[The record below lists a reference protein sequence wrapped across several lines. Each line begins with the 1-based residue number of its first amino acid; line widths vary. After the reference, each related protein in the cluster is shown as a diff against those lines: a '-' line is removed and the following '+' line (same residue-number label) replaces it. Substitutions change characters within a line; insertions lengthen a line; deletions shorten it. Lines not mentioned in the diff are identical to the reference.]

1 MDSTKRIALNFPP
14 YEFRTTIQNGSE
26 FIFDRN
32 RKKYVPLTPEEWV
45 RQNLMSYLV
54 EYQHIP
60 IGLIGI
66 EVSFTFNEVK
76 HRADL
81 IVYSKN
87 GLPLLLAEC
96 KAPEVNITNAV
107 IEQVARYNYTL
118 NAEYMLV
125 TNGLAHY
132 IFRNNTKGE
141 WDILSDFPNLTEKL

>member
-1 MDSTKRIALNFPP
+1 MNSTKRIALNFPS
-14 YEFRTTIQNGSE
+14 YRFRTTIQNGIE

-54 EYQHIP
+54 EHHHIP

-66 EVSFTFNEVK
+66 EVSFTFNNLN

-87 GLPLLLAEC
+87 GSPLLLAEC
-96 KAPEVNITNAV
+96 KAPDVTITNAA
-107 IEQVARYNYTL
+107 IEQVARYNYSL
-118 NAEYMLV
+118 NAEYLLV
-125 TNGLAHY
+125 TNGLEHY
-132 IFRNNTKGE
+132 IFRNTTKGE
-141 WDILSDFPNLTEKL
+141 WDILSDFPSLTQKL